1 MSKMGSFVFDL
12 EEEAINSNKKE
23 YRDRLIKSILALE
36 PEHNATIESYQDL
49 TKKSNSDISSIFSN
63 FEVLNIFF
71 LNFITSFLNLKAQ
84 FNSPFKSN
92 NP

>member
-49 TKKSNSDISSIFSN
+49 TKKSNSDLLIISLS
-63 FEVLNIFF
+63 L
-71 LNFITSFLNLKAQ
+71 LTK
-84 FNSPFKSN
+84 FKN
-92 NP
+92 KLL